1 MRCFHVQR
9 NFKFAYSK
17 GMIHQNCCW
26 LWRIKKHRF
35 SSVPGALMWLWCS
48 ASCRLIKHITAWLT
62 LLLCKRW
69 RMICLCSLVCSS
81 VSTASSGK
89 PKYAVCHIGCWIWMC
104 KLLEF
109 PNLNQEP
116 FSQSSHIDVR
126 DSDLTPPRV
135 LTAEEVC
142 ATAATFFRSLLKMP
156 L

>member
-1 MRCFHVQR
+1 
-9 NFKFAYSK
+9 
-17 GMIHQNCCW
+17 
-26 LWRIKKHRF
+26 
-35 SSVPGALMWLWCS
+35 
-48 ASCRLIKHITAWLT
+48 
-62 LLLCKRW
+62 
-69 RMICLCSLVCSS
+69 
-81 VSTASSGK
+81 
-89 PKYAVCHIGCWIWMC
+89 MC